1 MSAPERITINPAT
14 IRPLA
19 PEPATT
25 RSSEPGRTAD
35 GKTFDQ
41 VLRGTLPTAAPTPS
55 ESAGPVAVPTAVPGA
70 SIKWSAHASARLQQR
85 GIQLDATQHA
95 RLETA
100 VDKAA
105 AKGAK
110 DSLILLDDNALVVS
124 AQNRTVITALGMHQ
138 ARENVFTNIDSA
150 VIA

>member
-1 MSAPERITINPAT
+1 MLRGKL
-14 IRPLA
+14 PLTTTA
-19 PEPATT
+19 ANATT
-25 RSSEPGRTAD
+25 KPD
-35 GKTFDQ
+35 
-41 VLRGTLPTAAPTPS
+41 L
-55 ESAGPVAVPTAVPGA
+55 TAVPDATPGS
-70 SIKWSAHASARLQQR
+70 SIKWSAHASARLASR
-85 GIQLDATQHA
+85 GIELTAPQHA

-110 DSLILLDDNALVVS
+110 DSLVLLDDTALVVS